1 MMKDDGLLKGK
12 ALKAFAD
19 IANSLTEGVIPI
31 HWDSQFPSLLFTGC
45 GMRFAHVESL
55 WPNRGVNDS
64 HRGRNWHAD
73 FVP

>member
-1 MMKDDGLLKGK
+1 MMKDDGLLIGK

-19 IANSLTEGVIPI
+19 IANSLTAGVTAIPME
-31 HWDSQFPSLLFTGC
+31 SQNSSPLFTGC
-45 GMRFAHVESL
+45 GMRFAHVERL